1 MTTEHTTIH
10 FDWLENQFFKRSLS
24 DEERELLQGL
34 KERRYRQ
41 SERIIE
47 QGAEG
52 GNLFILHAGKVSVE
66 VTKDNVRTH
75 LVNIE
80 EGSVFGEMSFL
91 SGGSTRA
98 DVIAKENC
106 VVYVLKK
113 AQFEE
118 IMAQQKELAYALFQI
133 MLGASTHA
141 VIDLELRLLPFLRV
155 VSEKVKNIP
164 LFIKL
169 TPVLF
174 ILIYI
179 LAFLY
184 ISIKDFHY
192 GP

>member
-1 MTTEHTTIH
+1 MSIN
-10 FDWLENQFFKRSLS
+10 FDWLENDFFKRPLS
-24 DEERELLQGL
+24 DEEKELLQGM
-34 KERRYRQ
+34 KERRHRQ

-47 QGAEG
+47 QGTTG

-66 VTKDNVRTH
+66 ITKDNVRTH
-75 LVNIE
+75 LVDIE
-80 EGSVFGEMSFL
+80 EGSAFGEMSFL
-91 SGGSTRA
+91 SGGLTRA

-106 VVYVLKK
+106 VVYILKK
-113 AQFEE
+113 ELFET
-118 IMAQQKELAYALFQI
+118 IMDQQKELAYALFQV

-141 VIDLELRLLPFLRV
+141 VIGLELRLLPFLRV
-155 VSEKVKNIP
+155 VSAKVKSIP

-169 TPVLF
+169 VPVVF
-174 ILIYI
+174 VVIYI

>member
-1 MTTEHTTIH
+1 MPNQQTSIN
-10 FDWLENQFFKRSLS
+10 FDWLENVFFKRPLN
-24 DEERELLQGL
+24 DHEKELLQGL
-34 KERRYRQ
+34 KMYRHRQ

-52 GNLFILHAGKVSVE
+52 GNLFILHAGKVGVE
-66 VTKDNVRTH
+66 VTKDGVRTP
-75 LVNIE
+75 LVDIE

-91 SGGSTRA
+91 SGGLTRA

-113 AQFEE
+113 EQFET
-118 IMAQQKELAYALFQI
+118 IMEQQKELAYALFQI
-133 MLGASTHA
+133 MLGASTHS

-169 TPVLF
+169 TPVVF
-174 ILIYI
+174 VIIYI